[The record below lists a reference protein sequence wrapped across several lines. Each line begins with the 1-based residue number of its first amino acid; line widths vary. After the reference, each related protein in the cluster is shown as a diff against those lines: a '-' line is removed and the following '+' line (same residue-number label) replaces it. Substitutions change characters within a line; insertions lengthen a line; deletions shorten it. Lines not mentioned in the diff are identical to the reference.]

1 MNIGIIYLQIP
12 SSRPSI
18 ENDMKIIQYIY
29 TNTIGA
35 SLRQPLEVLPL
46 KGIENTLVIK
56 TAFIYPFCQNMREYG
71 PLRNLQSTV

>member
-1 MNIGIIYLQIP
+1 
-12 SSRPSI
+12 
-18 ENDMKIIQYIY
+18 MKIIQYIY

-35 SLRQPLEVLPL
+35 SFRQPLEVLPL

-56 TAFIYPFCQNMREYG
+56 QRPSLYPFCQNMREYG